1 MVFLELKVV
10 PFNAETS
17 TIGNYQD
24 KNSFVSFKNQR
35 FATIIKSITFCYLS
49 NKNCLIRDEFYDI
62 LWKWETNHK
71 LETWSFYEE
80 CGKRIR
86 GLIWENKNTAN
97 FLLFIKLFVDQL
109 VLVNDN
115 KQRLELKLYFKIVSI
130 VSSIN

>member
-35 FATIIKSITFCYLS
+35 FARIIKSIIFCYLS

-109 VLVNDN
+109 VLVND
-115 KQRLELKLYFKIVSI
+115 
-130 VSSIN
+130 